1 MTTTAQPPARASEPA
16 WPIVPRP
23 LWERHDLFQEP
34 VYAAGL
40 EPLED
45 DSEDED
51 GEPIITA

>member
-1 MTTTAQPPARASEPA
+1 MTATTIQAPAPAR
-16 WPIVPRP
+16 PIVPRP
-23 LWERHDLFQEP
+23 LWERHALFQEP

-51 GEPIITA
+51 GEPTITA